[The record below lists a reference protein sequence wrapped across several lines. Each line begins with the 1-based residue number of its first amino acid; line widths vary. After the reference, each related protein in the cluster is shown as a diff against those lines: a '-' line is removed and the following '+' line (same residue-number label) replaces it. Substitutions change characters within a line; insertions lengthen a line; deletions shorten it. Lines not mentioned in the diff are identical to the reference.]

1 MSALSS
7 WVASGGLLT
16 TFLMIV
22 TTAITVYVVASVS
35 PEGK

>member
-1 MSALSS
+1 MSTLSS

-16 TFLMIV
+16 TFLMISV
-22 TTAITVYVVASVS
+22 TAIIVYMVASVS